1 MKYQSFISCRAF
13 SICYGSMSPNEVF
26 QGNYS
31 ETGQRNLSIY
41 VYQGSVT
48 ITSNTGVS
56 FECKRQNLVDLQV
69 ITEGLVDY
77 CAGDTGT
84 AWLCINDNP
93 RKKEFNFELLSTS
106 TTKTVVGSAKETYL
120 LCIENSVTCNGISV
134 EERGYA
140 RIKNGSHVAIDIP
153 ANATAILMVEK

>member
-1 MKYQSFISCRAF
+1 
-13 SICYGSMSPNEVF
+13 MSPNEVF

-48 ITSNTGVS
+48 ITANTGVS
-56 FECKRQNLVDLQV
+56 FECKRQNLTDLQS
-69 ITEGLVDY
+69 ITEGLVEY
-77 CAGDTGT
+77 CAGDNGA

-93 RKKEFNFELLSTS
+93 RKKEFTFELLNAPTS
-106 TTKTVVGSAKETYL
+106 KTITGSVKETYL
-120 LCIENSVTCNGISV
+120 LCIENAITCNGIVV

-140 RIKNGSHVAIDIP
+140 RIKNGTQAAINIP
-153 ANATAILMVEK
+153 ANAAAILMTEK

>member
-1 MKYQSFISCRAF
+1 MKHQSFISCRAF

-48 ITSNTGVS
+48 ITANTGVS
-56 FECKRQNLVDLQV
+56 FECKRQNLTDLQS
-69 ITEGLVDY
+69 ITEGLVEY
-77 CAGDTGT
+77 CAGDNGA

-93 RKKEFNFELLSTS
+93 RKKEFTFELLNAPTS
-106 TTKTVVGSAKETYL
+106 KTITGSVKETYL
-120 LCIENSVTCNGISV
+120 LCIENAITCNGIVV

-140 RIKNGSHVAIDIP
+140 RIKNGTQAAINIP
-153 ANATAILMVEK
+153 ANAAAILMTEK